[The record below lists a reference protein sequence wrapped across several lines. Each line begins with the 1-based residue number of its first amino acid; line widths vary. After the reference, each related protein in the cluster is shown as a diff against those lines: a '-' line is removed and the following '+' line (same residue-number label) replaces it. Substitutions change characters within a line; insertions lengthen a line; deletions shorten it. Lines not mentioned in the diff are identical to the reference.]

1 MSKTK
6 KAMVQKRTLLLVG
19 EGFDERA
26 FLNHLKEKLIPRGAG
41 LVVTIK
47 NSKGKG
53 AKHVIEWTIR
63 QAAIAQYIA
72 QYDVV
77 GALFDTDTDW
87 TPAVEKLAKQNKI
100 CLLKSEPCFE
110 AMMLRIQGVTPE
122 LDSKKLKKQF
132 ADFVNNDATRYENYA
147 EHFSTDILS
156 AKSHK
161 ELTIEMLLNLLKP

>member
-1 MSKTK
+1 MSKTR
-6 KAMVQKRTLLLVG
+6 KAIVQKRTLLLVG

-26 FLNHLKEKLIPRGAG
+26 FLNHLKEKLTLRGAG

-47 NSKGKG
+47 NAKGKG

-63 QAAIAQYIA
+63 QAAIA

-132 ADFVNNDATRYENYA
+132 ADFVNNDATRCENYA
-147 EHFSTDILS
+147 EHFSPDILS

-161 ELTIEMLLNLLKP
+161 EPTIEMLLNLLKS